1 MSQFQEHFNEI
12 ILQIKHVWTKIW
24 RKKCF
29 ALLVDRN
36 ALSSKME
43 NSPTTRD
50 LAMVLHQCEP
60 AQMVGLAWRGFLE
73 FILALTQSYLNCGY
87 DHEL

>member
-1 MSQFQEHFNEI
+1 MCGPKYGE
-12 ILQIKHVWTKIW
+12 
-24 RKKCF
+24 KKC
-29 ALLVDRN
+29 ALLVDHN
-36 ALSSKME
+36 ALSRKME
-43 NSPTTRD
+43 NSPTNRD

>member
-1 MSQFQEHFNEI
+1 M
-12 ILQIKHVWTKIW
+12 
-24 RKKCF
+24 CF
-29 ALLVDRN
+29 ALLVDHN
-36 ALSSKME
+36 ALSRKME
-43 NSPTTRD
+43 NSPTNRD

-87 DHEL
+87 EYRETCSRVYIGEGRLPKPYAY

>member
-1 MSQFQEHFNEI
+1 M
-12 ILQIKHVWTKIW
+12 
-24 RKKCF
+24 CF
-29 ALLVDRN
+29 ALLVDHN
-36 ALSSKME
+36 ALSRKME
-43 NSPTTRD
+43 NSPTNRD

-87 DHEL
+87 DHELYIVVMIQRNLYTGLYRQRNGT